1 MIRTSNLVVP
11 PRVLI
16 TTNSQQTVI
25 AGLAPVDF
33 CQSIRSRTLKLMG
46 LSPKRLGSVSYAAVM
61 FGVVSV
67 LAGLLVAAL
76 VVPFAALAGTTSTA
90 AAKGVDAL
98 PAELSTPPQFE
109 RSKVLM
115 GDGKLL
121 ATFFDENRVYVP
133 LNKIAPVMQDAQ
145 IAVEDH
151 RFYEHG
157 ALDVKATM
165 RALVR
170 NSSGGSTQGGS
181 SLTQQYV
188 KMVLIE
194 QAVAEGDTD
203 GVEAAREVSYGRKI
217 QELRYAIAL
226 EKKFTKDQILER
238 YLNIAYYGDGAY
250 GVESAAHH
258 YFDTTAA
265 KLTLAQAALLAGL
278 VQNPVATNPVDNPR
292 LAIERRNVV
301 LNRMVTVKKTTKDEA
316 DKAKA
321 VEFNDKLVQRT
332 RNGCVGSQLPFLCDF
347 VRRTLLQT
355 PSLGKTAKDREDRL
369 NRGGLTIRTKIDAKT
384 QKKSEKA
391 IGKLVYPR
399 DPVISVMS
407 MIEPGTGKIIA
418 MAQSRPEMGSGKGET
433 YYNYAVGRDLGG
445 AEGYQAGSTFKAF
458 TAAAAIKKGIP
469 LSKTYKA
476 PKQISFRGQSFQTCD
491 GYAPIDP
498 NYKPKNST
506 ISGTMDMRKATAY
519 SVNTYFLQ
527 LARDTGNCDVAKMVQ
542 AAGVKLADGGDV
554 AKEYGAIFSLTLGS
568 IEVTPISMAEAYA
581 TFAAR
586 GIHCK
591 PVIIDKITTKQ
602 NRELKA
608 PSADC
613 KRVMP
618 KDVADGVSTLLRG
631 VMSATGRPA
640 ALYNGHNVA
649 GKTGT
654 TDSNQAVWFTGYTP
668 EVAGAAM
675 IAIDKTNKYYKTHR
689 KSLKGMALPK
699 SGRYLS
705 GSGGGDA
712 GQYIWKPAMTQA
724 LKGKKKTNFKQ
735 FDGIKQTG
743 KLVNVPKVYGLSSEK
758 ARQKLEKKGF
768 SVLSQQ
774 IYSSSAVGAYLGISP
789 TGKARENS
797 VITMYFSLGPKPL
810 PPKPKATAKPAPKK
824 TEKKAE
830 KKKADK
836 KKAESKKPKS
846 SPTKKKKN

>member
-1 MIRTSNLVVP
+1 MS
-11 PRVLI
+11 
-16 TTNSQQTVI
+16 
-25 AGLAPVDF
+25 
-33 CQSIRSRTLKLMG
+33 

-76 VVPFAALAGTTSTA
+76 VVPFAAIAGTTSTA

-98 PAELSTPPQFE
+98 PAELATPPQFE
-109 RSKVLM
+109 RSRVLM

-121 ATFFDENRVYVP
+121 ANFFDENRVYVP
-133 LNKIAPVMQDAQ
+133 LSKIAPVMQDAQ
-145 IAVEDH
+145 VAVEDH

-165 RALVR
+165 RALLR

-194 QAVAEGDTD
+194 QAVAQGDD
-203 GVEAAREVSYGRKI
+203 AGVEAAREVSYGRKI

-250 GVESAAHH
+250 GVEAAARH
-258 YFDTTAA
+258 YFDTTAK
-265 KLTLAQAALLAGL
+265 KLNLYQAAMLAGL

-292 LAIERRNVV
+292 LASDRRDVV
-301 LNRMVTVKKTTKDEA
+301 LNRMVAVGKVTKEAADDAKK
-316 DKAKA
+316 
-321 VEFNDKLVQRT
+321 VEFDSKKVQRA
-332 RNGCVGSQLPFLCDF
+332 RNGCVGSKFPFLCDF

-355 PSLGKTAKDREDRL
+355 PSLGKTVKDREDRL

-384 QKKSEKA
+384 QKTAEKA
-391 IGKLVYPR
+391 IGKLVDAR

-407 MIEPGTGKIIA
+407 MIEPGTGEIIA
-418 MAQSRPEMGSGKGET
+418 MAQNRPDMGSGKGET
-433 YYNYAVGRDLGG
+433 YFNYAVGRDLGG

-491 GYAPIDP
+491 GYSAIDP
-498 NYKPKNST
+498 TYKPKNST
-506 ISGTMDMRKATAY
+506 ISGTMDMRKATAW

-527 LARDTGNCDVAKMVQ
+527 LARDTGNCDVAKMVEK
-542 AAGVKLADGGDV
+542 AGVKLANGKSV
-554 AKEYGAIFSLTLGS
+554 TEEYGAIFSLTLGPA
-568 IEVTPISMAEAYA
+568 EVTPISMAEAYA

-602 NRELKA
+602 NRELEA

-618 KDVADGVSTLLRG
+618 KDVADGVSTLLKG

-640 ALYNGHNVA
+640 ALNNGHDVA

-654 TDSNQAVWFTGYTP
+654 TDSNQAVWFAGYTP

-675 IAIDKTNKYYKTHR
+675 IAIDKTNKFYKNHR
-689 KSLKGMALPK
+689 KSLKGLYLPV
-699 SGRYLS
+699 SNRYLS

-712 GQYIWKPAMTQA
+712 GQYIWKPSMKQA
-724 LKGKKKTNFKQ
+724 LKGKKKTDFKK
-735 FDGIKQTG
+735 FDGIKASG
-743 KLVNVPKVYGLSSEK
+743 KYVSVPKVYGLSSDRAREK
-758 ARQKLEKKGF
+758 LQQAGF
-768 SVLSQQ
+768 SVVSEQV
-774 IYSSSAVGAYLGISP
+774 YSSSAVGAYVGISP
-789 TGKARENS
+789 TGKARENG
-797 VITMYFSLGPKPL
+797 VITMYFSAGPRPQPKPTST
-810 PPKPKATAKPAPKK
+810 PKPPAPKK
-824 TEKKAE
+824 TEKKKTE
-830 KKKADK
+830 KKKTDK
-836 KKAESKKPKS
+836 KKTDKKKPDSK
-846 SPTKKKKN
+846 PTKKKKN

>member
-1 MIRTSNLVVP
+1 MR
-11 PRVLI
+11 
-16 TTNSQQTVI
+16 
-25 AGLAPVDF
+25 
-33 CQSIRSRTLKLMG
+33 

-90 AAKGVDAL
+90 AAKGVNAL
-98 PAELSTPPQFE
+98 PAELATPPQFE

-115 GDGKLL
+115 GNGKLL
-121 ATFFDENRVYVP
+121 ANFFDENRVYVP
-133 LNKIAPVMQDAQ
+133 LDKIAPVMQDAQ
-145 IAVEDH
+145 VAVEDH

-258 YFDTTAA
+258 YFDTTAK
-265 KLTLAQAALLAGL
+265 KLTLDQAAMLAGL

-301 LNRMVTVKKTTKDEA
+301 LNRMVTVKKVTKEA
-316 DKAKA
+316 AEDAKQ
-321 VEFNDKLVQRT
+321 VEFNSKKVQRT
-332 RNGCVGSQLPFLCDF
+332 RNGCVGSKFPFLCDF

-355 PSLGKTAKDREDRL
+355 PSLGKTVKDREDRL

-384 QKKSEKA
+384 QKKAEKA
-391 IGKLVYPR
+391 IGKLIDPR

-407 MIEPGTGKIIA
+407 MVEPGTGKIIA
-418 MAQSRPEMGSGKGET
+418 MAQNRPVMGSGKGET
-433 YYNYAVGRDLGG
+433 FYNYAVARDLGG

-469 LSKTYKA
+469 LSKTYKS
-476 PKQISFRGQSFQTCD
+476 PRQITFPGQSFQTCD

-506 ISGTMDMRKATAY
+506 IDGTMDMRRATAS

-542 AAGVKLADGGDV
+542 AAGVKLASGQSV
-554 AKEYGAIFSLTLGS
+554 TKEYGAIFSLTLGPA
-568 IEVTPISMAEAYA
+568 EVTPLSMTDAYA

-618 KDVADGVSTLLRG
+618 KDVADGVTTLLRG
-631 VMSATGRPA
+631 VMSKTGAPA
-640 ALYNGHNVA
+640 ALNNGHNVA

-654 TDSNQAVWFTGYTP
+654 TDSNQAVWFAGYTP
-668 EVAGAAM
+668 EVAGSAM

-689 KSLKGMALPK
+689 KTLKQVTLPVSK
-699 SGRYLS
+699 SYLS

-712 GQYIWKPAMTQA
+712 GRAIWKPSMTQA

-735 FDGIKQTG
+735 FNGIKQTG
-743 KLVNVPKVYGLSSEK
+743 KFVSVPKVYGLSSEK
-758 ARQKLEKKGF
+758 ARQKLEKEGF

-774 IYSSSAVGAYLGISP
+774 IYNSAPVGAYLGISP

-810 PPKPKATAKPAPKK
+810 PPKPKVTPKPVPKK

-830 KKKADK
+830 KKKAEK
-836 KKAESKKPKS
+836 KPDSKKTKSAPK
-846 SPTKKKKN
+846 KKKKN

>member
-1 MIRTSNLVVP
+1 MS
-11 PRVLI
+11 
-16 TTNSQQTVI
+16 
-25 AGLAPVDF
+25 
-33 CQSIRSRTLKLMG
+33 

-76 VVPFAALAGTTSTA
+76 VVPFAALAGTASTA
-90 AAKGVDAL
+90 AAKGVDGL
-98 PAELSTPPQFE
+98 PAELATPPQFE
-109 RSKVLM
+109 RSRVLM

-133 LNKIAPVMQDAQ
+133 MSKIAPAMQDAQ
-145 IAVEDH
+145 LAIEDH

-157 ALDVKATM
+157 ALDVRATM

-194 QAVAEGDTD
+194 EAVAEGDED

-217 QELRYAIAL
+217 QELRYAIAV

-258 YFDTTAA
+258 YFDTTAK
-265 KLTLAQAALLAGL
+265 KLTLDQAAMLAGL

-292 LAIERRNVV
+292 LAIERRSVV
-301 LNRMVTVKKTTKDEA
+301 LNRMVTVGKVTKEAA
-316 DKAKA
+316 DKAKT
-321 VEFNDKLVQRT
+321 VKFNDKLVQRT
-332 RNGCVGSQLPFLCDF
+332 RNGCVGSQFPFLCDF
-347 VRRTLLQT
+347 VRLTLLQT
-355 PSLGKTAKDREDRL
+355 PSLGKTVKDREDRL
-369 NRGGLTIRTKIDAKT
+369 NRGGLTIRTKIDAKI
-384 QKKSEKA
+384 QKTAEKSIA
-391 IGKLVYPR
+391 KLIKPR

-407 MIEPGTGKIIA
+407 MIQPGTGQILA
-418 MAQSRPEMGSGKGET
+418 MAQNRPVMGSGKGET
-433 YYNYAVGRDLGG
+433 FFNYAASGDLGG

-458 TAAAAIKKGIP
+458 TIAAALKKGIP
-469 LSKTYKA
+469 PSKTYKS
-476 PKQISFRGQSFQTCD
+476 PRQISFRGQSFQTCD

-498 NYKPKNST
+498 NYRPKNST
-506 ISGTMDMRKATAY
+506 ISGTMNMRKATAW

-542 AAGVKLADGGDV
+542 QAGVKLANGRSV
-554 AKEYGAIFSLTLGS
+554 TKEYGSIFSLTLGPA
-568 IEVTPISMAEAYA
+568 EVTPLSMAEAYA

-602 NRELKA
+602 NRELKK

-618 KDVADGVSTLLRG
+618 KDVADGVNSLLKG
-631 VMSATGRPA
+631 VMGATGRPA
-640 ALYNGHNVA
+640 ALYNGHDIA

-654 TDSNQAVWFTGYTP
+654 TDSNQAVWFAGHSP
-668 EVAGAAM
+668 EVAGVAM
-675 IAIDKTNKYYKTHR
+675 IAIDKTNKFYKNRR
-689 KSLKGMALPK
+689 KSLKGLYLPY
-699 SGRYLS
+699 SNRYLS

-712 GQYIWKPAMTQA
+712 GQYIWKPSMRQA
-724 LKGKKKTNFKQ
+724 LKGKKKTSFKA
-735 FDGIKQTG
+735 FNGIKASG
-743 KLVNVPKVYGLSSEK
+743 KYVSVPKVYGLDQDK
-758 ARQKLEKKGF
+758 ARQKLQKAGF
-768 SVLSQQ
+768 SVVSEQ

-789 TGKARENS
+789 TGKARANS
-797 VITMYFSLGPKPL
+797 VITMYFSIGPKPL
-810 PPKPKATAKPAPKK
+810 PPKPKVTPTPEPKK
-824 TEKKAE
+824 TESKPAPTKPEKKKAE
-830 KKKADK
+830 KKKAEK
-836 KKAESKKPKS
+836 KKPAAKKPTSK
-846 SPTKKKKN
+846 PTKKKKN